1 MSGSDK
7 RCTTI
12 DFQHADSATGDP
24 TMPDRVLGAPA
35 PTSKLRSP
43 FAATDSQQPKENS
56 VRRYSRLRRPTGFPI
71 KSDGYERG
79 TPWARYPK
87 RYTLRFGIGYTLTGA
102 QQVAKPCNE
111 VLVQQFSGK
120 SDNDGLQR
128 LQDLRHRNI
137 HAVLEVFRHGKETY
151 IVFEYMELSLHEVAT
166 VGINTD
172 ELAGILRQVCPPL
185 FRPMEGSAQ
194 LSQVVDGL
202 VYLAEQGV
210 EHGAL
215 TCSNVL
221 VSKEGAVKLGSCV
234 LQLSMPL
241 LTWLARRVDT
251 MPATQRQDTRR

>member
-1 MSGSDK
+1 
-7 RCTTI
+7 
-12 DFQHADSATGDP
+12 
-24 TMPDRVLGAPA
+24 MPDRVLGAPA
-35 PTSKLRSP
+35 PMSRPRSP

-56 VRRYSRLRRPTGFPI
+56 VQRYSRLRRPTGFPI
-71 KSDGYERG
+71 KSAVYEPG

-102 QQVAKPCNE
+102 QQVAKPCSE
-111 VLVQQFSGK
+111 VLVQEFSGK

-172 ELAGILRQVCPPL
+172 ELAGILRQVCPPQ
-185 FRPMEGSAQ
+185 FRPIGGSAQ

-202 VYLAEQGV
+202 VYLAEHGV

-221 VSKEGAVKLGSCV
+221 VSKEGAVKLGPWV
-234 LQLSMPL
+234 LQSSVTL
-241 LTWLARRVDT
+241 LTWLARRVCT
-251 MPATQRQDTRR
+251 MPATQR